1 MPAMLRALTVIE
13 QRTPTL
19 QVVNLGVT
27 LGGHQVLRDVDFTL
41 APGTFAGLIGSNGA
55 GKTTLFKVIL
65 GQLPA
70 GSGRVLVEGRPRQP
84 RQRLVG
90 YVPQKM
96 QLDPDAPIRAR
107 DLVGLGLDGHRLGL
121 PLPTRA
127 RRRRVDEALA
137 QVDAL
142 RFADRRVGALSG
154 GEQQRVLLA
163 TALIGRPRLLLL
175 DEPLANLDLRS
186 QREVVAALRRIVET
200 EGISVLL
207 SAHDMNPLLDAMDRI
222 VYLAQGRAASGTVQE
237 VVRSDVLSE
246 LYRERVDV
254 VRAGGRYVV
263 LAGSGGRLE
272 GGHCDPKLDQA
283 SPG

>member
-1 MPAMLRALTVIE
+1 MLSELTAVE
-13 QRTPTL
+13 QVTPIL
-19 QVVNLGVT
+19 QVVGLGVT
-27 LGGHQVLRDVDFTL
+27 LGGHQVLREVDFAL
-41 APGTFAGLIGSNGA
+41 APGTFTGLIGSNGA

-65 GQLPA
+65 GQLPPS
-70 GSGRVLVEGRPRQP
+70 SGRVLIGGHPRQG

-90 YVPQKM
+90 YVPQKV
-96 QLDPDAPIRAR
+96 QLDPDAPVRAR

-142 RFADRRVGALSG
+142 GFADRRVGSLSG

-186 QREVVAALRRIVET
+186 QQEVVAALRRIVER
-200 EGISVLL
+200 EGISVFL
-207 SAHDMNPLLDAMDRI
+207 SAHDMNPLLGAMDRI
-222 VYLAQGRAASGTVQE
+222 VYLAQGRAASGSVQE
-237 VVRSDVLSE
+237 VVRSDVLSK
-246 LYRERVDV
+246 LYAERVDV

-263 LAGSGGRLE
+263 LAGSGGSLE
-272 GGHCDPKLDQA
+272 GGHCDPVLDEA
-283 SPG
+283 APG

>member
-1 MPAMLRALTVIE
+1 MATKLREVTATEGEAPI
-13 QRTPTL
+13 L
-19 QVVNLGVT
+19 QVLDLAVT
-27 LGGHQVLRDVDFTL
+27 LGGRQVLRDVGFTL
-41 APGTFAGLIGSNGA
+41 APGTFTGLIGSNGA

-65 GQLPA
+65 GQLAPTA
-70 GSGRVLVEGRPRQP
+70 GQVLVAGRPRHP
-84 RQRLVG
+84 HRRLVG

-96 QLDPDAPIRAR
+96 QLDPDAPVRAR

-121 PLPTRA
+121 PLPTPA
-127 RRRRVDEALA
+127 RRRRIDDALA

-142 RFADRRVGALSG
+142 RFADQRVGALSG

-186 QREVVAALRRIVET
+186 QQEVVAALRRVVEE
-200 EGISVLL
+200 EGIAVFL

-222 VYLAQGRAASGTVQE
+222 VYLAQGRAVSGTVPE
-237 VVRSDVLSE
+237 VVRSDVLTE
-246 LYRERVDV
+246 LYGERVDV

-263 LAGSGGRLE
+263 LAGSGGNLE
-272 GGHCDPKLDQA
+272 GGHCDPVADRA
-283 SPG
+283 APA

>member
-1 MPAMLRALTVIE
+1 MLKEVTATRQE
-13 QRTPTL
+13 TPIL
-19 QVVNLGVT
+19 QVVGLGVT
-27 LGGHQVLRDVDFTL
+27 LGGRQVLRDVDFTL
-41 APGTFAGLIGSNGA
+41 APGTFTGLIGSNGA
-55 GKTTLFKVIL
+55 GKTTLFKAIL
-65 GQLPA
+65 GQVPLSA
-70 GSGRVLVEGRPRQP
+70 GRILVAGRPRQP

-90 YVPQKM
+90 YVPQKV
-96 QLDPDAPIRAR
+96 QVDPDAPVRAR

-127 RRRRVDEALA
+127 RRRRIDEALA

-142 RFADRRVGALSG
+142 HLADRRVGALSG
-154 GEQQRVLLA
+154 GEQQRLLLA

-186 QREVVAALRRIVET
+186 QQEVVTALRRIVEQ

-207 SAHDMNPLLDAMDRI
+207 SAHDMNPLLDAMHRI
-222 VYLAQGRAASGTVQE
+222 VYLAQGRAASGTVPE

-246 LYRERVDV
+246 LYGERVDV

-263 LAGSGGRLE
+263 LAGGGGSLE
-272 GGHCDPKLDQA
+272 GGHCDPVLDEA
-283 SPG
+283 APG